1 MGITTEI
8 GKKRKKNKLG
18 VEIYETANFPTQV
31 VNESFQGKNI
41 IDFCVG
47 EDVVAILLDSNEV
60 YWSGMK
66 LAYKP
71 EKYFV

>member
-31 VNESFQGKNI
+31 VNESF
-41 IDFCVG
+41 
-47 EDVVAILLDSNEV
+47 
-60 YWSGMK
+60 
-66 LAYKP
+66 
-71 EKYFV
+71 